1 MFYCDDCAKEND
13 YPTSIVKSVG
23 RCELCGKEAICND
36 VSSSR
41 LPKPKAF
48 ICDAEIQGLN
58 PLTGQLGLD
67 INPVGIPKDRFSR
80 FVDTALFPDFP
91 KRKKLYNVI
100 DVPASGRSDWSGG
113 ARTLAFVY
121 SKKNGNFV
129 LRGYYEEVKEY
140 LQKNYI
146 HYFVNYTLWCKH
158 EHRDIWD
165 FWKDSIGIFTPTN
178 KRRNWKY
185 QVRPYSNYQ
194 TDKAELAKQTLKFK
208 RLPKRWI
215 PEFDQL

>member
-48 ICDAEIQGLN
+48 ICDTETSGLN

-67 INPVGIPKDRFSR
+67 INPVEIPKDRFSKYAG
-80 FVDTALFPDFP
+80 TALFPD
-91 KRKKLYNVI
+91 KKEYPVI
-100 DVPASGRSDWSGG
+100 KVLSTGNPVWYGG
-113 ARTLAFVY
+113 ARTFAFVY
-121 SKKNGNFV
+121 SRYAGNFILEGFHKEVEAYLKKN
-129 LRGYYEEVKEY
+129 YT
-140 LQKNYI
+140 
-146 HYFVNYTLWCKH
+146 HYFVNYSLWWH
-158 EHRDIWD
+158 GEHRDIWD
-165 FWKDSIGIFTPTN
+165 FWKDNIGIFSPN
-178 KRRNWKY
+178 KKKRDWKI
-185 QVRPYSNYQ
+185 QVRPYSTYQ
-194 TDKAELAKQTLKFK
+194 TDKTELAKQTFKFK

-215 PEFDQL
+215 PEFNQL